1 MTRKYKSNLNE
12 ILNAIAEDFDM
23 GEAVPARFNP
33 NYLAHEPDYEE
44 PALLLFERAKLNPKH
59 PGHWQFLLLAVA
71 NAIHS
76 ERTGRKII
84 WDADKEDRLFRAV
97 VRHRR
102 ENKKK
107 NVKQSI
113 EKICVELV
121 QVEPYKMMTK
131 ETLHARFNIVLRRK
145 RKEAKEKDASPSLRR
160 DLKFFESN

>member
-23 GEAVPARFNP
+23 GEAVPERFNP

-84 WDADKEDRLFRAV
+84 WDADKEDKLFRAV

-107 NVKQSI
+107 GVKQSI
-113 EKICVELV
+113 EKICVELI
-121 QVEPYKMMTK
+121 EAAPYKQFSK
-131 ETLHARFNIVLRRK
+131 ETLQARFNIVLSRK
-145 RKEAKEKDASPSLRR
+145 RKEAKAKDAPPPLKR
-160 DLKFFESN
+160 DLKFFES